1 MVQTWQAHRA
11 ARLILC
17 SPICHNKSLNKYTLS
32 LFNSS
37 IVLPNMMIMHIGAVL
52 AQPFVFKLISLFG
65 VGYFW
70 EEVPST
76 SLIGSCWHLVKRA
89 RHLREWLEKG
99 DTCDGK
105 NLIKIT
111 KSPNLKTKKKS
122 RLKSDFIA
130 DDDSMTIFTSLWF
143 EQISNCNL
151 TKNANEATHLK
162 VQDYRPDQA
171 QGQFGI
177 AVNDVVGMNVDQ
189 LDILSHEKAQS
200 GVDILQHVEAQFA
213 FFARLCGRKI
223 KP

>member
-1 MVQTWQAHRA
+1 MNCHFMVHTWQAHRA

-32 LFNSS
+32 LFNSF
-37 IVLPNMMIMHIGAVL
+37 IVLPNMMIMHIGAML

-89 RHLREWLEKG
+89 RHLREWIKKG
-99 DTCDGK
+99 GTCDGK
-105 NLIKIT
+105 HLIKIT
-111 KSPNLKTKKKS
+111 KTPNMKTKKKS
-122 RLKSDFIA
+122 FVSKVTSLSTWLHSA
-130 DDDSMTIFTSLWF
+130 DDDTKRIFTSRWF
-143 EQISNCNL
+143 ENINNFNL

-162 VQDYRPDQA
+162 VQDYRPDQS

-177 AVNDVVGMNVDQ
+177 AVNDVIGMNVYQ
-189 LDILSHEKAQS
+189 LDILSHEKA
-200 GVDILQHVEAQFA
+200 
-213 FFARLCGRKI
+213 
-223 KP
+223 